1 MKLRGSALVFSL
13 VVLSF
18 LLMSALSVAT
28 ISVTNKRSI
37 LASKNSTISF
47 QFADTVAENILTK
60 IYKIHDSV
68 AGPHYADLDAL
79 AGALTGAACDNSVIT
94 GTGYAVTF
102 YSCAD
107 ADTCSD
113 ITCSSNTWRAD
124 VSKMKI
130 LGTFGGVTRA
140 IEVGITPATTP

>member
-60 IYKIHDSV
+60 IYKVNDTS
-68 AGPHYADLDAL
+68 PTPFTDLEAL
-79 AGALTGAACDNSVIT
+79 AGALTGAATCSNKVIT

-102 YSCAD
+102 YSCTNANS
-107 ADTCSD
+107 CSD
-113 ITCSSNTWRAD
+113 IICSDNTWRAN

-140 IEVGITPATTP
+140 IEVGITPKP